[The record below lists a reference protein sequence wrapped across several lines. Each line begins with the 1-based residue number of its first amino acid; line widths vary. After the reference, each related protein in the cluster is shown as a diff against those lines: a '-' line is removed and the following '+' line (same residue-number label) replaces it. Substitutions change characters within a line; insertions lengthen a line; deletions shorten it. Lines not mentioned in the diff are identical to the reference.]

1 MTAGKNPP
9 AVFTGYSG
17 HTAMLTRREL
27 SQPKSTHYSRSGITH
42 QPHRPQHPPCGRCA
56 PLRGASLPGL
66 PAQTC
71 AGQAPTNVP
80 GLTPTTRQC
89 GRGREQAPG
98 PHTAGR
104 PGNDKVKGGGGTRR
118 GTLPHSPRDSPPGS
132 PAPPLPP
139 LRAHPRPRLR
149 RGKANTRLNQDGQ
162 AGRPTPGLSGQLTR
176 RSQCSRR
183 STHAPGRCVA
193 VRRIAIDLG
202 R

>member
-1 MTAGKNPP
+1 
-9 AVFTGYSG
+9 
-17 HTAMLTRREL
+17 MLTRREL

-118 GTLPHSPRDSPPGS
+118 GTLPHSPRDSPPGP
-132 PAPPLPP
+132 PAPPPATPP
-139 LRAHPRPRLR
+139 GPPKAPAPPGQGKHPP
-149 RGKANTRLNQDGQ
+149 QP
-162 AGRPTPGLSGQLTR
+162 GRPGWQADTGAERAANAAVAMQSPQHARAWAMRCCPAHRYRPGPLVPADDER
-176 RSQCSRR
+176 
-183 STHAPGRCVA
+183 APA
-193 VRRIAIDLG
+193 LH
-202 R
+202 